1 MQQTIIITF
10 EWEGRHRAANV
21 KAREGD
27 FENMYRVVMD
37 DGYENDFFTL
47 VGQPFTWYEAQL
59 GATGL
64 AQVIGRSI
72 EKHLY

>member
-1 MQQTIIITF
+1 MQRTIIVTF

-21 KAREGD
+21 KTREGD

-37 DGYENDFFTL
+37 DGYENDFFTT

-59 GATGL
+59 GATDL